1 MEFGATFEEMVIVS
15 NEQQIKEVVHQLVQS
30 HFEIEDG
37 IDEIVWLKDGEN
49 KEIRLIEINRNTLP
63 IGSFLPFYFAPSEDV
78 PFPVRIADV
87 TPQEW
92 KQVQRG
98 KIPLPPGWALR
109 KIQIF
114 RR

>member
-1 MEFGATFEEMVIVS
+1 MS
-15 NEQQIKEVVHQLVQS
+15 NEQQIEEVVHQLIRA
-30 HFEIEDG
+30 HFEIEEG
-37 IDEIVWLKDGEN
+37 IDEIVWLKDGED

-63 IGSFLPFYFAPSEDV
+63 IGSFLPFYFAPSKDV

-92 KQVQRG
+92 KQVRSG
-98 KIPLPPGWALR
+98 DIPLPPDWTLR

-114 RR
+114 HR

>member
-1 MEFGATFEEMVIVS
+1 MS
-15 NEQQIKEVVHQLVQS
+15 NEQQIEEVVHQLVQS
-30 HFEIEDG
+30 HFEIEEG
-37 IDEIVWLKDGEN
+37 IDEIVWLRDGEN

-63 IGSFLPFYFAPSEDV
+63 IGSILAFYFAPSEDV

-92 KQVQRG
+92 KQVQSG
-98 KIPLPPGWALR
+98 DISLPSGWTLR

-114 RR
+114 HR